1 MDVSMS
7 DESLAQPHTDIET
20 DIERA
25 RSADPAYVHGR
36 GAEFAQVT
44 GAVNWARTPR
54 VDLAS

>member
-1 MDVSMS
+1 MS

-36 GAEFAQVT
+36 GTEFAQVT
-44 GAVNWARTPR
+44 GAVNRARTPR